1 MACSLFVGCS
11 GDSRTNDAERV
22 AAAADHEPDQR
33 RQNTS
38 PAPQVP
44 RRRSLVCR
52 LRSGQATLPAS
63 KRHGLIDHL
72 LQYPDVTLA
81 TRAQRVQAERV
92 LAQLMSAAEAGNWAN
107 IGAAERAGYNTRTA
121 PRKPG
126 DLSIRYFHAERLEEP
141 RGKTILDPRRPKALI
156 YANAPGRPLALVG
169 AMWSMRPDELGPTP
183 GGPIT
188 RWHTHVVCAKR
199 GQRGVTPPGSGKCPP
214 GTKLIQG
221 RSEMFH
227 VWFTRDLRSAFAIR
241 APEPELCTA
250 GLLPRGYCEGVE
262 PPEPASDPTATLV
275 EAAPAIEAAFERES
289 YAPGETA
296 RLVVSSRATDLE
308 LEIRRSGPER
318 VPTRDARTMNG
329 VLMTQTQP
337 VGSSDGSRSIRL
349 RIGDWESGLYFARLR
364 STDGNLGFAP
374 FVVRPRHLGEQ
385 HVAIVLPTLTW
396 QAYNLRDDDGDGF
409 GDSWYTGRQEP
420 TVRLGRPHLNRG
432 VPYGFRYQLP
442 FIQWL
447 QRTGRRVD
455 VLAQS
460 DLEGA
465 RSPRAL
471 RRAYDLLVFPG
482 HHEYVT
488 TREYDLVEGFR
499 NRGGSLAFLSANN
512 FFWRVVRHGRTLKR
526 AGRWREL
533 GRPEAALVGVQY
545 LANRRS
551 PRRPWVVRRA
561 PATSWMFAGTGL
573 SPGSR
578 MSRGGVE
585 IDQVA
590 LASPK
595 GIQIVAEIP
604 NLFGPGKSAQMTYYE
619 TRAGARVFA
628 AGAFHLTRVILR
640 DPGVARMIENVW
652 ARLAVSTRLT
662 RVPSPR

>member
-1 MACSLFVGCS
+1 MACSLLVGCS
-11 GDSRTNDAERV
+11 GDSRTENAQRE
-22 AAAADHEPDQR
+22 AAAADPTAKR
-33 RQNTS
+33 SRQSAS
-38 PAPQVP
+38 PAPRIP
-44 RRRSLVCR
+44 RRRSLVCK
-52 LRSGQATLPAS
+52 LRADELTLPAS
-63 KRHGLIDHL
+63 RRHGLIGHL

-81 TRAQRVQAERV
+81 TRAQRGRAERV
-92 LAQLMSAAEAGNWAN
+92 LAQLMSAAEVGNWAN
-107 IGAAERAGYNTRTA
+107 VGAAERAGFNTRTA

-126 DLSIRYFHAERLEEP
+126 DLSIRYFHAERREEP
-141 RGKTILDPRRPKALI
+141 RGRTILDPRRPKALI

-169 AMWSMRPDELGPTP
+169 AMWSMRPGELGPTP

-214 GTKLIQG
+214 GTKLVQG

-241 APEPELCTA
+241 APEPELCVA

-262 PPEPASDPTATLV
+262 RPETARDPTATLI
-275 EAAPAIEAAFERES
+275 EAAPAIEAAFQHES

-296 RLVVSSRATDLE
+296 RLVVTSPATNLE

-329 VLMTQTQP
+329 VLMSQAQF
-337 VGSSDGSRSIRL
+337 VGSSDGSRPIRL
-349 RIGDWESGLYFARLR
+349 RVGDWESGLYFARLR
-364 STDGNLGFAP
+364 SADGKLGFAP
-374 FVVRPRHLGEQ
+374 FVVRPRRLGEQ
-385 HVAIVLPTLTW
+385 RVAIVLPTLTW
-396 QAYNLRDDDGDGF
+396 QAYNFRDDDGDGF
-409 GDSWYTGRQEP
+409 GDSWYTRRRED

-432 VPYGFRYQLP
+432 VPYGFRYHLP

-447 QRTGRRVD
+447 HRTGRRVD
-455 VLAQS
+455 MLAQS
-460 DLEGA
+460 DLEAAG
-465 RSPRAL
+465 SPRAL

-482 HHEYVT
+482 HHEYVSKP
-488 TREYDLVEGFR
+488 EYDLVEGFR
-499 NRGGSLAFLSANN
+499 NRGGSLMFLSANN
-512 FFWRVVRHGRTLKR
+512 FFWRVVRHGRTLTR
-526 AGRWREL
+526 TDEWREM

-551 PRRPWVVRRA
+551 PRRPWVVRSV
-561 PATSWMFAGTGL
+561 PATSWMFDGTGL
-573 SPGSR
+573 SSGSR

-585 IDQVA
+585 IDHVA
-590 LASPK
+590 PTSPK

-640 DPGVARMIENVW
+640 DAGVARLIENIW
-652 ARLAVSTRLT
+652 ARLTR
-662 RVPSPR
+662 P